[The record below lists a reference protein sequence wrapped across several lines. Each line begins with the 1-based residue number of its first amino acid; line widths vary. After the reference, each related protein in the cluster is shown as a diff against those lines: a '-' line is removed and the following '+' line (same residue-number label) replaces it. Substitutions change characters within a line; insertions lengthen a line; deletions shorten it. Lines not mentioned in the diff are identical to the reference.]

1 MVPGTVSRKT
11 GRHHSRPDD
20 AAGGGQRCT
29 GQSRGRRRGTGPAAY
44 FHLAGPA
51 RRVGIRR
58 RTRCRTATNRCHSRS
73 RGIGND
79 QRPGKTLLA
88 PQRPPLHGRR
98 HRRLD
103 GRLHVVRRVDH
114 LRRGQA
120 DLLVS
125 RSVGRTG
132 RYRDNRRSPER
143 DDSQR
148 LCRPVRQ
155 SPGGCR
161 LDHFG
166 CTGRGAARRTR
177 FRNRPGRTAGC
188 ARRSGRGCAR
198 VPSKRSGR

>member
-1 MVPGTVSRKT
+1 MNRVENALAHATETKALRIGAGILPQSGDMFRELFPGN
-11 GRHHSRPDD
+11 GCHHSRPDD

-120 DLLVS
+120 DLLVPL
-125 RSVGRTG
+125 RWAYWPIPR
-132 RYRDNRRSPER
+132 
-143 DDSQR
+143 
-148 LCRPVRQ
+148 
-155 SPGGCR
+155 
-161 LDHFG
+161 
-166 CTGRGAARRTR
+166 
-177 FRNRPGRTAGC
+177 
-188 ARRSGRGCAR
+188 
-198 VPSKRSGR
+198 